1 MVSDKLLLSPC
12 ICRYNLTAFSEDSNG
27 TVIGIIKAVDPDSA
41 DTGMV
46 SNHGNCSV
54 VGIGD
59 QIWRLFC

>member
-1 MVSDKLLLSPC
+1 MSHLPTLKMSLDVLRYVIIISY

-46 SNHGNCSV
+46 SNHGN
-54 VGIGD
+54 
-59 QIWRLFC
+59 